1 MAMTKTV
8 AESRSPPTQKL
19 HKLLAQAG
27 LGSRREMETL
37 IAAGRV
43 SVNGKPA
50 GVGERVSG
58 EDTVRV
64 DKRIVRFKSAHRLP
78 RVLLYHKPENEIVS
92 RDDPEGRASVFD
104 NLPPIRGAKWIA
116 IGRLDYNSCG
126 LLMFTTSG
134 ELANL
139 FMHPRFEVEREYAV
153 RILGELTPEHFR
165 QLLGGVQLEDGEAK
179 FASLFEQGGEAT
191 NRWYHVVLQE
201 GRKRLVR
208 RMFEALGFTV
218 SRLMR
223 VRFGPVVLPPRLK
236 RCALR
241 ELETQEVQELLV
253 WAGMRTTN
261 SGTKSKAEARTEAR
275 PTGASPIFA
284 PSSREQRLI
293 AKPTRGRPQAGRRS
307 R

>member
-1 MAMTKTV
+1 MSMTKPV
-8 AESRSPPTQKL
+8 AESQNLRSQKL

-37 IAAGRV
+37 IVAGRV

-58 EDTVRV
+58 GDVVRV

-104 NLPPIRGAKWIA
+104 KLPPIRGAKWIA

-134 ELANL
+134 ELANR

-153 RILGELTPEHFR
+153 RIVGELAPEHFR

-201 GRKRLVR
+201 GRKRVVR

-253 WAGMRTTN
+253 WAGMRSTGSAMGPQARIATRPA
-261 SGTKSKAEARTEAR
+261 GTPPKSALAGRA
-275 PTGASPIFA
+275 
-284 PSSREQRLI
+284 QRLI
-293 AKPTRGRPQAGRRS
+293 AKPARGRPQAARRP